1 MTFVEKVK
9 YVRAELLLSQ
19 EDLAN
24 KIGVSFA
31 TVNRWETKGIEPQFL
46 TKARFEK
53 FCQEQGINFEEA
65 KNG

>member
-1 MTFVEKVK
+1 MTFAEMVK
-9 YVRAELLLSQ
+9 FVRAKLLLSQ

-31 TVNRWETKGIEPQFL
+31 TINRWEKGVEPQFL

-53 FCQEQGINFEEA
+53 FCQDQGIDFKEA
-65 KNG
+65 TNG

>member
-1 MTFVEKVK
+1 MTFAEKVK

-46 TKARFEK
+46 TQTRFEK

-65 KNG
+65 KNV